1 MTAPIALVTG
11 VGRSNSI
18 GHAIVLALAADGWDV
33 AFTSWRAYE
42 QRVPL
47 GGDPANDPDRLVAAV
62 QASGRR
68 AVAFEADLSD
78 PTVPD
83 RLLADVG
90 DALGSVGA
98 LVLSHAESVDSG
110 ILDTTP
116 ESFDRH
122 FAVNTRA
129 AWLLIRAFAGQVPP
143 GGGRIVA
150 LTSDHIVGNVPYG
163 ASKGALDRI
172 VIAAAREL
180 APLGITAN
188 LVNPGPVDTGWM
200 DEDTRAALAAHQPT
214 GRLGTPDDAARLVR
228 FLVSDDAHWVT
239 GQLIK
244 SDGGF
249 SI

>member
-1 MTAPIALVTG
+1 MTRPVALLTG
-11 VGRSNSI
+11 AGRSNGI
-18 GHAIVLALAADGWDV
+18 AWAIATTLAADGWDV
-33 AFTSWRAYE
+33 AFSHFGDYDR
-42 QRVPL
+42 RMPL
-47 GGDPANDPDRLVAAV
+47 GGDPDRDPAALAAELRALGARTIALDADLADPSVPGRLVAE
-62 QASGRR
+62 AS
-68 AVAFEADLSD
+68 AE
-78 PTVPD
+78 
-83 RLLADVG
+83 
-90 DALGSVGA
+90 LGPISA

-110 ILDTTP
+110 ILDTTI

-129 AWLLIRAFAGQVPP
+129 SWLLLQAFAAQVPAA
-143 GGGRIVA
+143 GGRVVA
-150 LTSDHIVGNVPYG
+150 LTSDHVVGNVPYG

-180 APLGITAN
+180 APLAITAN

-200 DEDTRAALAAHQPT
+200 DDETRAVLTAAQPS

-228 FLVSDDAHWVT
+228 FLVSDEARWVT
-239 GQLIK
+239 GQLIM